1 MWSQSVSK
9 CAIFPSKNKA
19 EALLSTCLIYRHFK
33 SWLKSFFR
41 SNKIFAWKITSCQW
55 NYYAIFFP
63 TLEENQIVIEMNRN
77 SQLHNK
83 SNQQNRPLIFLFA
96 TTPKKPKKK
105 ILAYLFFLLFAPTLI
120 PEAFQIKTVCSK
132 KNHYQSLKKR
142 KSWVSMIKITKYFL
156 LISHTLERN
165 KPSHS
170 NQFYCKKNLLLHW
183 EENQNPSIFAMNC
196 Y

>member
-9 CAIFPSKNKA
+9 CAIFPSKQSRSPPTIYLSNLQ
-19 EALLSTCLIYRHFK
+19 ALQVMVKIILPV
-33 SWLKSFFR
+33 
-41 SNKIFAWKITSCQW
+41 KIFAWKITSCQW

-83 SNQQNRPLIFLFA
+83 KSTESTFNFFLFA
-96 TTPKKPKKK
+96 TTPQNLKKK

-132 KNHYQSLKKR
+132 KIITKVLKKIECQWSKLFFVNFSHFRKKQTQSL
-142 KSWVSMIKITKYFL
+142 
-156 LISHTLERN
+156 
-165 KPSHS
+165 
-170 NQFYCKKNLLLHW
+170 
-183 EENQNPSIFAMNC
+183 
-196 Y
+196 

>member
-1 MWSQSVSK
+1 LCDRKVFQNVQ
-9 CAIFPSKNKA
+9 FFLQNKA
-19 EALLSTCLIYRHFK
+19 EALLLSTCLIYRHFK

-41 SNKIFAWKITSCQW
+41 SKYLHENITSCQW

-83 SNQQNRPLIFLFA
+83 KSTESTFNFFLFA
-96 TTPKKPKKK
+96 TTPQNLKKRSW
-105 ILAYLFFLLFAPTLI
+105 LTFFFLTFCAHPNSWS
-120 PEAFQIKTVCSK
+120 FSNKTVCSK
-132 KNHYQSLKKR
+132 KIITKVLKKL
-142 KSWVSMIKITKYFL
+142 SVNDQNYFL

-170 NQFYCKKNLLLHW
+170 NQFYCKKKLLLHW

>member
-83 SNQQNRPLIFLFA
+83 SNQQNRPLIFFCL
-96 TTPKKPKKK
+96 PQHLKNLKKDLGLP
-105 ILAYLFFLLFAPTLI
+105 FFLTFCAHP
-120 PEAFQIKTVCSK
+120 
-132 KNHYQSLKKR
+132 N
-142 KSWVSMIKITKYFL
+142 SWSF
-156 LISHTLERN
+156 
-165 KPSHS
+165 S
-170 NQFYCKKNLLLHW
+170 NQNCLLYKKSL
-183 EENQNPSIFAMNC
+183 PKS
-196 Y
+196 

>member
-9 CAIFPSKNKA
+9 CAIFPSKQSRSPPTIYLSNLQ
-19 EALLSTCLIYRHFK
+19 ALQVMVKIILPV
-33 SWLKSFFR
+33 
-41 SNKIFAWKITSCQW
+41 KIFAWKITSCQW

-83 SNQQNRPLIFLFA
+83 KSTESTFNFFLFA
-96 TTPKKPKKK
+96 TTPQNLKKK

-132 KNHYQSLKKR
+132 KIITKVLKKL
-142 KSWVSMIKITKYFL
+142 SVNDQNYFL

-170 NQFYCKKNLLLHW
+170 NQFYCKKKLLLHW